1 MEYLIVVLLLL
12 VLALDGLTGLMNRWI
27 QSARQRRL
35 RRTTSEAVNPEQS
48 LYR

>member
-1 MEYLIVVLLLL
+1 MEYLIVVLLLV

-35 RRTTSEAVNPEQS
+35 SRTASEAVKSDHQA
-48 LYR
+48 YQ